1 MRNFFQKHEKV
12 QLESF
17 LVQCLHEKVEFCFS
31 LRKIPSKDFEERF
44 RDQFS
49 SEFQQLEN
57 AENHDEFSAGYY
69 AGSNLDR
76 AGSFSSASTPLS
88 RRNSINGNL
97 LDSMANLPE
106 SAKINE
112 ADPK

>member
-49 SEFQQLEN
+49 SEF
-57 AENHDEFSAGYY
+57 
-69 AGSNLDR
+69 
-76 AGSFSSASTPLS
+76 
-88 RRNSINGNL
+88 
-97 LDSMANLPE
+97 
-106 SAKINE
+106 
-112 ADPK
+112 